1 MITNI
6 LIRVIVLH
14 LIVGFGFMVWKL
26 SGKATTTDEEITK
39 DHEIK

>member
-6 LIRVIVLH
+6 LIGIIVLH

-26 SGKATTTDEEITK
+26 NGKPITSEEEITK
-39 DHEIK
+39 EDEIK